1 MVKRPAAAKRAI
13 APLGELRQLEA
24 LAGGT
29 RGRRQS
35 GAQSVA
41 GTDARA
47 ERGCDVISSTAEE
60 TLEFD
65 DEDEA
70 PLGRREAGKAERRA
84 RIIQAA
90 RELIR
95 ETGNAGLSMRVLAQR
110 AGVSLATPYNLF
122 GSKRAI
128 VLALLA
134 DVREFHERFAHLRA
148 VDPLE
153 RIFQAV
159 DLQIEIYLA
168 DPALYKTMWAAVFDT
183 SDDLRATLWN
193 DRRDAFWRGLI
204 AAAVEAGA
212 IGREI
217 SQEWLQRQLDHV
229 FRCIMLDWIVGILEP
244 EAVGL
249 AAQHG
254 YALILK
260 GASTPEWSGPLGA
273 RILASQQR
281 LMEARGL

>member
-1 MVKRPAAAKRAI
+1 MSVIASAAEDFLDLDESE
-13 APLGELRQLEA
+13 AP
-24 LAGGT
+24 
-29 RGRRQS
+29 
-35 GAQSVA
+35 GA
-41 GTDARA
+41 DAR
-47 ERGCDVISSTAEE
+47 
-60 TLEFD
+60 
-65 DEDEA
+65 
-70 PLGRREAGKAERRA
+70 LGRREAGKAERRA
-84 RIIQAA
+84 RIIHAA

-128 VLALLA
+128 VLALLE
-134 DVREFHERFAHLRA
+134 DVREFHERFALLRA
-148 VDPLE
+148 TDPLE

-193 DRRDAFWRGLI
+193 DKRDSFWRGLI
-204 AAAVEAGA
+204 AVAVEAGA

-229 FRCIMLDWIVGILEP
+229 FRCIMLDWIVGILTP
-244 EAVGL
+244 EAVGP

-260 GASTPEWSGPLGA
+260 GAATPEWSGPLGA
-273 RILASQQR
+273 RILVSQQR
-281 LMEARGL
+281 LIEAQGEA